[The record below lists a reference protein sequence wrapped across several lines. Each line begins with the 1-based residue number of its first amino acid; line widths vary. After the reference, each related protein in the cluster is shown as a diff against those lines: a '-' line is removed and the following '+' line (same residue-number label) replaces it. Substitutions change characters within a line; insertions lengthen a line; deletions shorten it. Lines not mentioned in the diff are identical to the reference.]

1 MKHPSKGPA
10 LNYWANVYS
19 YFKELI
25 FSLFYSDSHF
35 CEMEQVTCKVQRI
48 RRCLNSLASICVRYE
63 AYSKQNTTTYRTV
76 IYYIT

>member
-25 FSLFYSDSHF
+25 FSLLCYKPLFYSDSHF

-48 RRCLNSLASICVRYE
+48 RRCLNSLA
-63 AYSKQNTTTYRTV
+63 
-76 IYYIT
+76 